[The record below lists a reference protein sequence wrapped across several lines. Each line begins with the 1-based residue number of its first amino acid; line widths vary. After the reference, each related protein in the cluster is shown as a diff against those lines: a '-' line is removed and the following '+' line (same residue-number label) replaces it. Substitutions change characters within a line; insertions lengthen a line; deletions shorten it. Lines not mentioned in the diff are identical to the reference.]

1 MNEEIMNK
9 TDAELYERRGALT
22 AEAEKPD
29 ADLDAIETE
38 VKAINA
44 ELEQRRAAKAA
55 EEAEKER
62 AALAAEEDRRA
73 EEAKRA
79 EMRKLVA
86 NGAGEKINIFTEER
100 KENKM
105 DLCEIRKSTAY
116 VDAWVEG
123 VKKDNFAE
131 CRRILTDN
139 ALEANIGEGDGIV
152 PVPTYVEE
160 RIRGLWENNE
170 ILRRIRRTYVRGNL
184 EVSFEVS
191 STGAVVHAEG
201 ADDIDDEQLIIGTIK
216 LVPFALKKTIPV
228 SKQTLKMRGEE
239 FLDYIMDEFEN
250 KIMALLAQ
258 GVVAAIT
265 GAPAASDTENV
276 GVPVVEASVVTL
288 DIVAQA
294 LGELTNDGA
303 DPCIVMN
310 RRTHAAFRSAQ
321 LNANYAVD
329 PYENLPVIYNS
340 NLPAIDDA
348 EAGDTWL
355 IVGDLAAV
363 QANFPAGD
371 QVEFIIDPYSGKKRN
386 MVEVLGEL
394 YVALGLTQPG
404 MLCKVAVPE
413 GD

>member
-1 MNEEIMNK
+1 MDELKNK
-9 TDAELYERRGALT
+9 TDAELYERRGVLA

-29 ADLDAIETE
+29 ANLDAIEAELRT
-38 VKAINA
+38 INA
-44 ELEQRRAAKAA
+44 ELERRRAAKQA
-55 EEAEKER
+55 EEDAMR
-62 AALAAEEDRRA
+62 AAEEDRRA

-86 NGAGEKINIFTEER
+86 EGAGEPIKIYTEER
-100 KENKM
+100 KDKTM
-105 DLCEIRKSTAY
+105 DLKEIRKSTEY

-123 VKKDNFAE
+123 MKKDNYAE

-139 ALEANIGEGDGIV
+139 ALEANIAEGDGLV

-170 ILRRIRRTYVRGNL
+170 ILRRIRRTYFRGNL

-191 STGAVVHAEG
+191 STGAVVHQEG
-201 ADDIDDEQLIIGTIK
+201 AEDIDDEQLILGTVK
-216 LVPFALKKTIPV
+216 LVAISLKKTIAI
-228 SKQTLKMRGEE
+228 SKQALKMRGQE
-239 FLDYIMDEFEN
+239 FLDYILDEFEN
-250 KIMALLAQ
+250 KIMALLSA
-258 GVVAAIT
+258 GVISVIT
-265 GAPAASDTENV
+265 GAPASSDTETV
-276 GVPVVEASVVTL
+276 GVPVVEAAAVTL

-294 LGELTNDGA
+294 LGELENDA
-303 DPCIVMN
+303 AEPVIVMN
-310 RRTHAAFRSAQ
+310 RRTHAAFRAAQ

-329 PYENLPVIYNS
+329 PYENLPVLYNS
-340 NLPAIDDA
+340 TLPAIDDA
-348 EAGDTWL
+348 EAGATWL

-371 QVEFIIDPYSGKKRN
+371 QVEFIIDPYTGKKRN

-394 YVALGLTQPG
+394 LVAIGLTEPG
-404 MLCKVAVPE
+404 MLCKVAIPE